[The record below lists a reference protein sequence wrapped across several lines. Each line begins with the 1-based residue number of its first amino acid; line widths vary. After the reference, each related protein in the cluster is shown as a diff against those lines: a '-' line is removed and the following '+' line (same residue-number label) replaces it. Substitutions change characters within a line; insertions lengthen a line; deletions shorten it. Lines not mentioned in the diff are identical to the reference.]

1 MELFVPVKIIEEA
14 NGEKDI
20 LVIFAKLLRPTR
32 STP

>member
-20 LVIFAKLLRPTR
+20 LVIFAKLLRRTR